1 MYATKAQDSWNTRWK
16 KSGRFI
22 IWRSVEIYRPF
33 RTVDM
38 KQLQGARGEI
48 PPRATPVKHRW
59 IAGYICVH
67 AIIVAQPGATFTTR

>member
-1 MYATKAQDSWNTRWK
+1 MPRKLKIRGTHG
-16 KSGRFI
+16 GRRAEGY